1 MGPLPER
8 LQRWQESRNHLAIG
22 NLGEQVTGR
31 LLMSLGY
38 HLLGS
43 QDDFLGMVSQVLG
56 EPTHAHPED
65 FIAIDPNGRLMT
77 INSKASISP
86 RSCRTT
92 HSGDLS
98 VPRLGRSQNQIRY
111 ATYRA
116 NLISPLDGES
126 FAQVVK
132 VDLLHLKAQ
141 IFEIGNDGRL
151 FRLTNLHEISDL
163 VRTTLEEYPDS
174 MPPPNIWDLA

>member
-1 MGPLPER
+1 
-8 LQRWQESRNHLAIG
+8 
-22 NLGEQVTGR
+22 
-31 LLMSLGY
+31 
-38 HLLGS
+38 
-43 QDDFLGMVSQVLG
+43 MVSEVLG
-56 EPTHAHPED
+56 ESTHAHPED

-86 RSCRTT
+86 RSCRITR
-92 HSGDLS
+92 SGDLS
-98 VPRLGRSQNQIRY
+98 VPRLGRGQNRIRY

-141 IFEIGNDGRL
+141 VFEIGNDGRL
-151 FRLTNLHEISDL
+151 SRVTNLHEVSDL
-163 VRTTLEEYPDS
+163 MRKTLEDFPDS
-174 MPPPNIWDLA
+174 MPPPNIWDLV